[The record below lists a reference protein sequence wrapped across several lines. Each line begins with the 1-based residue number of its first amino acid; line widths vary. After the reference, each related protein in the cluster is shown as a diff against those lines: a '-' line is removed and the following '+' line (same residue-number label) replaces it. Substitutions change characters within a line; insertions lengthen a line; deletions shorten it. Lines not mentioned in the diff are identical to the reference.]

1 MSVTY
6 IVLNLL
12 LQNQRESKK
21 MESGSYDEKSDLRAF
36 SLRLLFCYMR
46 IVIVQQK
53 LACCGKAMNSFMC

>member
-36 SLRLLFCYMR
+36 YLQLLFCD
-46 IVIVQQK
+46 IPIAIDQKK
-53 LACCGKAMNSFMC
+53 LARGVERR